1 MNRPVNK
8 LPLPNWMRGGT
19 FKLALAVVTLL
30 TLSSTCVY
38 LLESRTTVP
47 GPFEAL
53 WWSVVTMTTVGYG
66 DIVPATTAGKA
77 IGILVMAGGIG
88 LVSTLTGNLAS
99 LLVERQAK
107 KRKGLLQVKMSGH
120 VIILGWN
127 SSVPGLVRALREN
140 GLVDGGGLVLVTDL
154 PQEKRDEIAFQ
165 LDLGEQL
172 SFVAGKIAQ
181 ENVVH
186 KARPDHAALVYIL
199 RQDSL
204 PPHESDQQSIYAA
217 LTVRGMAAKVPIYA
231 EAAQPE
237 NRVHLLRAGVTELI
251 DRGEISS
258 GVLALLGSAPPAWN
272 LLQAMLGLHGRPGL
286 ALRPLSEAE
295 RTFTWGE
302 FAPRLRNEDGSL
314 PLALCQ
320 TARTLALEDILDAGS
335 ALDQFILEL
344 FQSHGRETKL
354 GGQQASVLVN
364 PPDAQPLAGY
374 DGVLLLRAGA
384 GSGGEA

>member
-1 MNRPVNK
+1 
-8 LPLPNWMRGGT
+8 MRGGT
-19 FKLALAVVTLL
+19 CKLALAIVVLL
-30 TLSSTCVY
+30 SVSSTGIY
-38 LLESRTTVP
+38 FLESRSIVP
-47 GPFEAL
+47 GAFEAL

-66 DIVPATTAGKA
+66 DIVPATTSGKV
-77 IGILVMAGGIG
+77 IGILVMASGIG

-107 KRKGLLQVKMSGH
+107 KRKGLLEVKISGH

-127 SSVPGLVRALREN
+127 SSVPSLVRGLRES
-140 GLVDGGGLVLVTDL
+140 GLVDGAGLVLVTDL
-154 PQEKRDEIAFQ
+154 PQERRDEIAFQ
-165 LDLGEQL
+165 LDLGERL
-172 SFVAGKIAQ
+172 FFVAGKIAQ

-186 KARPDHAALVYIL
+186 KARPDHAALIYIL
-199 RQDSL
+199 RQDNL
-204 PPHESDQQSIYAA
+204 APHESDQQSIYAA

-286 ALRPLSEAE
+286 SLRRLSEEDRAS
-295 RTFTWGE
+295 TWGE
-302 FAPRLRNEDGSL
+302 FARNLRRQDGSL
-314 PLALCQ
+314 SLALCQ
-320 TARTLALEDILDAGS
+320 TARSLALEDILDTGS

-354 GGQQASVLVN
+354 GSQGADVLVN
-364 PPDAQPLAGY
+364 PPDSQPLAGY
-374 DGVLLLRAGA
+374 DGVLVLRSGA
-384 GSGGEA
+384 GEQTP